1 MGGWLADRILG
12 TRLAVLIG
20 GIIIACGHYSMIF
33 HSHLNFYAGLTLIA
47 LGTGLL
53 KPNISTMVGQLY
65 APDDKRRDA
74 GFSIFYM
81 GINLGAFISPFVT
94 GFLAQS
100 DYFKG
105 VITKIG
111 LNPAHS
117 WHWGFAA
124 AGIGMTFGVIQYV
137 LGGSRLREAGRK
149 PIKPEDQPIGVS
161 KQSLDA
167 ITPILAVVG
176 ALLGAAFG
184 YRFDSGFISI

>member
-53 KPNISTMVGQLY
+53 KPNMSAMVGQLY

-81 GINLGAFISPFVT
+81 GINIGALIAPLVC
-94 GFLAQS
+94 GFLAQ
-100 DYFKG
+100 DPRFKRLLTHWG
-105 VITKIG
+105 FDPNYG
-111 LNPAHS
+111 
-117 WHWGFAA
+117 WHWGFCA
-124 AGIGMTFGVIQYV
+124 AGVGMMP
-137 LGGSRLREAGRK
+137 LPGR
-149 PIKPEDQPIGVS
+149 
-161 KQSLDA
+161 
-167 ITPILAVVG
+167 
-176 ALLGAAFG
+176 
-184 YRFDSGFISI
+184 

>member
-1 MGGWLADRILG
+1 
-12 TRLAVLIG
+12 
-20 GIIIACGHYSMIF
+20 
-33 HSHLNFYAGLTLIA
+33 
-47 LGTGLL
+47 
-53 KPNISTMVGQLY
+53 
-65 APDDKRRDA
+65 
-74 GFSIFYM
+74 M
-81 GINLGAFISPFVT
+81 GIDLGAFISTFIT
-94 GFLAQS
+94 GYLAQKES
-100 DYFKG
+100 FKH
-105 VITKIG
+105 VIVSLG

-124 AGIGMTFGVIQYV
+124 AGVGMTIGVIQYV